1 MSLDNHNIFEFQL
14 NSLSGSKFG
23 PCGSTVWF
31 GLPVVGLLM
40 PAAGVSGKTAR
51 HNYAEIYELEGS
63 GTVRGAGRGS
73 ADGLLEI
80 RNITDSFNKPIDSKQ
95 NPYPV
100 GLCYSPPR
108 LRKSAETGGG
118 TTTS

>member
-14 NSLSGSKFG
+14 NSLIGSQFG
-23 PCGSTVWF
+23 PCGNTAWF
-31 GLPVVGLLM
+31 GLPTVGLPM
-40 PAAGVSGKTAR
+40 PAAILSGKVAR
-51 HNYAEIYELEGS
+51 HDCAGIYEPQGS
-63 GTVRGAGRGS
+63 VKVRGAGRGS
-73 ADGLLEI
+73 AVGLLEV
-80 RNITDSFNKPIDSKQ
+80 RNITDSFNKLIDSEQ